1 MDWQI
6 GTKYSRGCF
15 EALNSVFDS
24 LIQNN
29 YYIASVNY
37 EDLFDS
43 FRIAGPL

>member
-6 GTKYSRGCF
+6 GTKYLQGCF